1 MPFPMPNDN
10 VSLLVGA
17 CLTEGD
23 ARRVLALLQEPAE
36 LEGCQRGQATR
47 LEISHAMNA
56 VLFHRL
62 VDSVGAARDYV
73 NDVEQANATILL
85 DHGAIRTVRWP
96 HNGALPPGEAAF
108 TRFLRPLGFALARDY
123 PLTRLRM
130 TGRAYYH
137 LDAPESTSQFF
148 ISELH
153 PERYSPGF
161 QQAVTRVVGGSTDPL
176 TPAAQAALWELE
188 RDGTLPLPAAA
199 DLLRVLVRCFS
210 RQHPLPT
217 VADHQRL
224 AAESHEM
231 AWISTEGNTFNH
243 ATTRVDDVEAVAQA
257 QRGLGRPIK
266 DDVEVSLSGRVLQT
280 AFLAEAVERELAAED
295 GSAVRVTVPG
305 SFYEFITRRRYLD
318 KSSGRWRT
326 DLGFDAGNAQQIFK
340 MTSAAA
346 AA

>member
-1 MPFPMPNDN
+1 MPNDN
-10 VSLLVGA
+10 VSLLVRA
-17 CLTEGD
+17 CLAAED
-23 ARRVLALLQEPAE
+23 SQRLLALLQEPPE
-36 LEGCQRGQATR
+36 LRSCQGGQATR
-47 LEISHAMNA
+47 LEISHAMNG

-62 VDSVGAARDYV
+62 VDSVGSARDYV
-73 NDVEQANATILL
+73 NDVERAQATIML

-96 HNGALPPGEAAF
+96 GNGLLPPGEAAF
-108 TRFLRPLGFALARDY
+108 TRFLRPLGFAFAREY
-123 PLTRLRM
+123 PLTRLKM

-137 LDAPESTSQFF
+137 LDAPESASQFF

-153 PERYSPGF
+153 PERFSLGF
-161 QQAVTRVVGGSTDPL
+161 QEAVTRVVGGSADPL

-188 RDGTLPLPAAA
+188 RDGTLPLPAAV

-217 VADHQRL
+217 RSDYQRL
-224 AAESHEM
+224 AAESDEM

-257 QRGLGRPIK
+257 QRGLGRRIK
-266 DDVEVSLSGRVLQT
+266 DGVEISRSGRVLQT
-280 AFLAEAVERELAAED
+280 AFLAESVERELAADD
-295 GSAVRVTVPG
+295 GSTVHVRVPG
-305 SFYEFITRRRYLD
+305 SFYEFITRRPYLD
-318 KSSGRWRT
+318 KGSSRWRT